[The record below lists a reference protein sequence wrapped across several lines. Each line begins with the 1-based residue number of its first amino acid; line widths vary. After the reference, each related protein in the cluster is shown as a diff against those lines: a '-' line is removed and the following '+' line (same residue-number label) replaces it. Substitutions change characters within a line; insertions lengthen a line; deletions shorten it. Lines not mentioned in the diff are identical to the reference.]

1 MASEM
6 ERTRQRSQKAKQRG
20 DWREVVELLEK
31 YRKALPDDKAAA
43 LDLGDA
49 LMRLERFE
57 EACRFYA
64 ELLETWPKDHLIASN
79 FGGAL
84 LRCGK
89 TQEAKELLEY
99 SLELNPKNI
108 YARINLGGV
117 YQTLRDYHGA
127 LKNSLEAV
135 SIDPTHPLAFNNL
148 GSAFSDLAKFEE
160 AKHAYETAVML
171 DPMSVDALV
180 NLATTEVKL
189 GGGVAAVEMFEKVL
203 TMLPPEAKQRAEAVK
218 FFASFEYLKLGDLKK
233 GWEYYE
239 GGFSPLVPQN
249 GRRTP
254 VRVFDVPR
262 WNFEELSGK
271 NLLIW
276 REQGLG
282 DEIFFSCCL
291 PDLIKEFPSAHI
303 TYECEPRLVEVFRE
317 SFPTIEVKPYSGEA
331 STMRADLIDYHLP
344 IGSLLRRYR
353 PSFDCFPG
361 TLPFLR
367 APQRCISEARR
378 LLATLRGGKRLIGIC
393 WRSGLRTPERNLN
406 YTELLDWEF
415 IASLSDRYEFVNLQ
429 WGDVHQELKSFLN
442 RTGTRVAN
450 FESVDLKNDISMV
463 FALVDQL
470 DAIVTVNSS
479 ISTFSCALGKPTVYL
494 TRGDWEFL
502 GQRDFPWA
510 NNFSTLIADRG
521 EAVSSLLNR
530 VAEQLEKTVGSLPKI
545 DRETRGS

>member
-20 DWREVVELLEK
+20 DWCEVVELLEK

-49 LMRLERFE
+49 LMKLERFDQ
-57 EACRFYA
+57 ACRFYA

-89 TQEAKELLEY
+89 IQEAKELLEY

-171 DPMSVDALV
+171 DPNSVDALI

-189 GGGVAAVEMFEKVL
+189 GAGASAIEMFEKVL

-218 FFASFEYLKLGDLKK
+218 FFASFEYLRLGELQK
-233 GWEYYE
+233 GWDYYD

-254 VRVFDVPR
+254 VRVFDAPK
-262 WNFEELSGK
+262 WNFEDLPGEK
-271 NLLIW
+271 ILIW

-282 DEIFFSCCL
+282 DELMFSTCL
-291 PDLIKEFPSAHI
+291 LDLIHHGGGEFI
-303 TYECEPRLVEVFRE
+303 YESDHRLVGAFQRT
-317 SFPTIEVKPYSGEA
+317 FPEIEVRPQAIDAMGQSVFKDF
-331 STMRADLIDYHLP
+331 STHLP
-344 IGSLLRRYR
+344 IG
-353 PSFDCFPG
+353 
-361 TLPFLR
+361 TLPRRFRSSRNDFSQAGIRYLKPSLDSVK
-367 APQRCISEARR
+367 AALDWLDSEG
-378 LLATLRGGKRLIGIC
+378 ATKPLVGIC
-393 WRSGLRTPERNLN
+393 WRSGLIDPTRALL
-406 YTELLDWEF
+406 YTEITEWEGLLSNPAVDV
-415 IASLSDRYEFVNLQ
+415 VNLQ
-429 WGDVHQELKSFLN
+429 YSECESEIKRAENLYN
-442 RTGTRVAN
+442 RRILRPP
-450 FESVDLKNDISMV
+450 FDLKNDLESLLG
-463 FALVDQL
+463 LVKVL
-470 DAIVTVNSS
+470 NLVVSAHTAVLHLSAIVGTRVVSVE
-479 ISTFSCALGKPTVYL
+479 TDERPEWVYL
-494 TRGDWEFL
+494 GEGVLPWYPNVGKIARKSL
-502 GQRDFPWA
+502 GERE
-510 NNFSTLIADRG
+510 NFYR
-521 EAVSSLLNR
+521 LLDG
-530 VAEQLEKTVGSLPKI
+530 LDG
-545 DRETRGS
+545 